1 MSMKK
6 WVKVLGFSFP
16 FLAFGGIFITIHLNP
31 WFSLTENALSDM
43 GSIKNPIGYFFN
55 FLLILLGFV
64 GMVFGVE
71 MLKEK
76 TVTILFPL
84 GMFSLLLV
92 GVFPEE
98 YKPHSF
104 FALSFYILLFADIF
118 IYGLRKRRKNSS
130 AIAWLLGSPIVFMM
144 MLYLTKVFE
153 GLAIPELVGALFI
166 NAWIIYLTLG
176 VEE

>member
-6 WVKVLGFSFP
+6 WVRGLGLSFP
-16 FLAFGGIFITIHLNP
+16 FLTFGGIFIAIHLNP

-43 GSIKNPIGYFFN
+43 GSIKNPIGYAFN
-55 FLLILLGFV
+55 SLLVFLGFL
-64 GMVFGVE
+64 GMVFGIE

-76 TVTILFPL
+76 RVTILFPL

-92 GVFPEE
+92 GIFPEE

-118 IYGLRKRRKNSS
+118 VYGLRARRKKRF
-130 AIAWLLGSPIVFMM
+130 AIVWLLGSPIVFMM
-144 MLYLTKVFE
+144 MLYLTKVFD

-166 NAWIIYLTLG
+166 NVWIVYLTLE